1 MLITRTVCFERF
13 KVISP
18 LFSTLCNLPSISQAC
33 VKVLQLLPRCQHPLH
48 LSDIDI

>member
-1 MLITRTVCFERF
+1 MLIAATVYFKRF

-18 LFSTLCNLPSISQAC
+18 LFSILRNLSSLSQAC
-33 VKVLQLLPRCQHPLH
+33 VKVLQLRPRCQHPLH